1 MDRRRFLELCLK
13 GGVSV
18 AALTHL
24 QLQAFQSAVE
34 QSHQDYKALV
44 CVFLH
49 GGNDSLNML
58 VPIDGEARSLYE
70 ASRQNLAVFDYL
82 PITPETPIDGG
93 VALHASLSP
102 LSALFLNKSV
112 AFVAGVGSLMVP
124 TTQQDYINKSVPLP
138 KHLFSHNKQQATWMF
153 GQENRTV
160 NSGWGARL
168 LERLHY
174 ADTFGSNISLSGLN
188 PWQTSQTSM
197 PISLSTSGISRIN
210 ALDVGGNRKA
220 QVDNA
225 LRAALQAPSHPIA
238 NAYGRRVITSVD
250 NTTKMNLALES
261 ADPINNIF
269 SSSTLSKR
277 LQTIAKT
284 ISAQSQLG
292 ATRQIFYVSLG
303 GFDTHGAQIRNHGSL
318 LNSLST
324 SLAEFQ
330 TAMAYLNQQDN
341 VTLFTMSEFGRTLSS
356 NGDGTDHGWAG
367 NQLVM
372 GGAVNGGNIYGE
384 LLTQHV
390 DGPNDTRGGRLI
402 PKFSNEQYFATLA
415 KWFGLPDSEL
425 IDLFPN
431 LTHFNQRT
439 LNFL

>member
-24 QLQAFQSAVE
+24 QLQAFQSAVD

-58 VPIDGEARSLYE
+58 VPVEGEARALYE
-70 ASRQNLAVFDYL
+70 ASRQNLAVFDHS
-82 PITPETPIDGG
+82 PIVPTTPVEGG
-93 VALHASLSP
+93 IALHGSLSL
-102 LSALFLNKSV
+102 LSELFLNKSL
-112 AFVAGVGSLMVP
+112 AFVAGAGSLMVP
-124 TTQQDYINKSVPLP
+124 TTKQEYINKSVPLP

-153 GQENRTV
+153 GQESRTV
-160 NSGWGARL
+160 NSGWGARM

-174 ADTFGSNISLSGLN
+174 SDSFGSNVSLGGLN
-188 PWQTSQTSM
+188 PWQTSQLST
-197 PISLSTSGISRIN
+197 PISLSTNGISRIN
-210 ALDVGGNRKA
+210 ALDVNASKKA

-225 LRAALQAPSHPIA
+225 LRAVMQSPSNPIA
-238 NAYGRRVITSVD
+238 NAYGRRVIASID
-250 NTTKMNLALES
+250 KTTKMNLALET
-261 ADPINNIF
+261 ADPISNIF
-269 SSSTLSKR
+269 SSSSLSKR

-284 ISAQSQLG
+284 ISVQSQLG
-292 ATRQIFYVSLG
+292 AARQIFYVSLG
-303 GFDTHGAQIRNHGSL
+303 GFDTHGAQIRTHGGL

-330 TAMAYLNQQDN
+330 TAMAYLNQQQN

-372 GGAVNGGNIYGE
+372 GGAVNGGDIYGE
-384 LLTQHV
+384 VMAQHV

-402 PKFSNEQYFATLA
+402 PKIANEQYFATLA
-415 KWFGLPDSEL
+415 KWFGVPNNEL
-425 IDLFPN
+425 VDLFPN
-431 LTHFNQRT
+431 LTYFDQKT
-439 LNFL
+439 LGFI